1 MPASQIKGKHNK
13 NRCKNR
19 HKKKSGHVGVKKT
32 YTNYKGYIMASHFR
46 PQIFFRSLSDTTN
59 LNHAKNCFV
68 SSSKDWE
75 RERSFSSFNS
85 LLMTVQEF
93 FHQNNLK

>member
-1 MPASQIKGKHNK
+1 MMSEVETKTKHDKAS
-13 NRCKNR
+13 CKNSLR
-19 HKKKSGHVGVKKT
+19 KKNGHTGVKKKA
-32 YTNYKGYIMASHFR
+32 YINYKAYITASHFR
-46 PQIFFRSLSDTTN
+46 RDTTN

-68 SSSKDWE
+68 SSSKD
-75 RERSFSSFNS
+75 RELEGSFSSFNS

>member
-1 MPASQIKGKHNK
+1 MTKPSVKIVAKRRVVMQEL
-13 NRCKNR
+13 
-19 HKKKSGHVGVKKT
+19 KKT
-32 YTNYKGYIMASHFR
+32 YTNYKAYIMASHFR
-46 PQIFFRSLSDTTN
+46 RDTTN

-68 SSSKDWE
+68 SSSKD
-75 RERSFSSFNS
+75 RELEGSFSSFNS

>member
-1 MPASQIKGKHNK
+1 MTKPSVKIVAKRRVVMQEL
-13 NRCKNR
+13 
-19 HKKKSGHVGVKKT
+19 KKT
-32 YTNYKGYIMASHFR
+32 YTNYKACIMASHFR
-46 PQIFFRSLSDTTN
+46 RDTTN

-68 SSSKDWE
+68 SSSKD
-75 RERSFSSFNS
+75 RELEGSFSSFNS

>member
-1 MPASQIKGKHNK
+1 MSASEIKGKYDK
-13 NRCKNR
+13 TSCKNS
-19 HKKKSGHVGVKKT
+19 HKKSSHAGVKKT
-32 YTNYKGYIMASHFR
+32 YTNYKAYIMASHFR
-46 PQIFFRSLSDTTN
+46 RDTTN

-68 SSSKDWE
+68 SSSKD
-75 RERSFSSFNS
+75 RELEGSFSSFNS

>member
-1 MPASQIKGKHNK
+1 MMSTSQIKGKHNK
-13 NRCKNR
+13 TSCKNR
-19 HKKKSGHVGVKKT
+19 HKKKSGHVGVKKN
-32 YTNYKGYIMASHFR
+32 YTNYKVHIMVSHFR
-46 PQIFFRSLSDTTN
+46 RDTTN

-68 SSSKDWE
+68 SSSKE
-75 RERSFSSFNS
+75 RELEGSFSSFNS

>member
-1 MPASQIKGKHNK
+1 MSESETKAKHDKAS
-13 NRCKNR
+13 CKNSQ
-19 HKKKSGHVGVKKT
+19 KKKSGHTGVKKPFI
-32 YTNYKGYIMASHFR
+32 NYRAYITASHFR
-46 PQIFFRSLSDTTN
+46 RDTTN

-68 SSSKDWE
+68 SSSKD
-75 RERSFSSFNS
+75 RELEGSFSSFNS

>member
-1 MPASQIKGKHNK
+1 MTKPAVKIVRERKVVTEEL
-13 NRCKNR
+13 
-19 HKKKSGHVGVKKT
+19 KKA
-32 YTNYKGYIMASHFR
+32 YINYKAYIIASHFR
-46 PQIFFRSLSDTTN
+46 RDTTN

-68 SSSKDWE
+68 SSSKD
-75 RERSFSSFNS
+75 RELEGSFSSFNS